1 MGRVSKRK
9 AVEKQTVA
17 SSNIKR
23 YKAGIYA
30 RLSSDQDIKK
40 NESVEVQIEIA
51 RKFVEE
57 FNQKNTAEVID
68 VVECYTDLGKT
79 GSNFE
84 REGFSAFITGDKTW

>member
-9 AVEKQTVA
+9 AVEKQFVVN
-17 SSNIKR
+17 SSVRR
-23 YKAGIYA
+23 YRAGIYA

-57 FNQKNTAEVID
+57 FNQKNTG
-68 VVECYTDLGKT
+68 CLLYTSPSPRDC
-79 GSNFE
+79 S
-84 REGFSAFITGDKTW
+84 